1 MNKLLLVRHGETAW
15 NASKVL
21 QGQADI
27 PLSEQGRAQA
37 QQLAPLVAYWAPCSA
52 HASDLLRARQTAE
65 LLGWP
70 QAAIDPRWREADL
83 GEWTSR
89 PVKDLLIC
97 DSKRY
102 RSWRDGLESP
112 PGGESMEQLRT
123 RVAAAL
129 ASLHEGHSGNVLL
142 VTHGGVI
149 RAVLALTLGL
159 TAERIVAVDPGSL
172 TILDMRETPRLLAY
186 NHVPVGLQAQSTD

>member
-27 PLSEQGRAQA
+27 PLSGQGQVQA
-37 QQLAPLVAYWAPCSA
+37 QQLAPLVAYWAPCAA

-70 QAAIDPRWREADL
+70 HAAIDARWREADL

-89 PVKDLLIC
+89 PAEELLIS

-102 RSWRDGLESP
+102 QRWRDGLESP
-112 PGGESMEQLRT
+112 PGGESMAQLRA

-129 ASLHEGHSGNVLL
+129 AALHEQSGNVLV

-172 TILDMRETPRLLAY
+172 TILDMSATPRLLAY
-186 NHVPVGLQAQSTD
+186 NHVPVGHQAQSTD